1 MNDSDGKASPHFS
14 LAILH
19 AAQTISDRMEEAL
32 GTVGLSVAKQ
42 SALTELAEAGEP
54 LTLSELA
61 ARLSCVRSIITQLV
75 DRLEGDGLVRRVADP
90 ADRRTVRAA
99 LTPLGVDKQLAGAA
113 ELSRVQDDLASRVS
127 AADRASL
134 EGALGALG

>member
-61 ARLSCVRSIITQLV
+61 ARLSCVRSNITQLV
-75 DRLEGDGLVRRVADP
+75 DRLEADGLVRRVDDP
-90 ADRRTVRAA
+90 ADRRSVRAELTSLGLEKQA
-99 LTPLGVDKQLAGAA
+99 LGAIEIERIQGELA
-113 ELSRVQDDLASRVS
+113 SRISSDDLASLKS
-127 AADRASL
+127 AL
-134 EGALGALG
+134 EALG